1 MRNQARERV
10 VRTDNCKMLRGLI
23 MKLIGLLLTGQ
34 CICAVR
40 KRFPKKD
47 FFRGATLNT
56 TATLMIC
63 TSCSADRHSWNL
75 CMSWRLIKRY
85 HDVDIDVLYVTLD
98 KTDYSTTSMART
110 PLETWKY
117 DRFGWLVG
125 WFGFNGPLRQYFNLY
140 RAVSQRE
147 GVRKENDRR
156 GKNVQTIQP
165 APAASAVG
173 PCPTVIK
180 IVGRPGTGSLQHHR
194 PTRPPPKYDR
204 DRHSSS

>member
-10 VRTDNCKMLRGLI
+10 VCTDNCKMLRGLI

-56 TATLMIC
+56 TATLMFC

-85 HDVDIDVLYVTLD
+85 HDVDIDVLFVTLD

-117 DRFGWLVG
+117 DRFCWLVG
-125 WFGFNGPLRQYFNLY
+125 LGLTALWDSISIYIGP
-140 RAVSQRE
+140 SPRE
-147 GVRKENDRR
+147 RE
-156 GKNVQTIQP
+156 
-165 APAASAVG
+165 
-173 PCPTVIK
+173 
-180 IVGRPGTGSLQHHR
+180 
-194 PTRPPPKYDR
+194 
-204 DRHSSS
+204 

>member
-1 MRNQARERV
+1 
-10 VRTDNCKMLRGLI
+10 
-23 MKLIGLLLTGQ
+23 
-34 CICAVR
+34 
-40 KRFPKKD
+40 
-47 FFRGATLNT
+47 
-56 TATLMIC
+56 MIC

-85 HDVDIDVLYVTLD
+85 HDVDIDVLFVTLD

-147 GVRKENDRR
+147 GVRKE
-156 GKNVQTIQP
+156 KWQTREKCPNNLTRICCKCSRPLPYCNQNCRTP
-165 APAASAVG
+165 RHWKFTAPSHH
-173 PCPTVIK
+173 PTTPK
-180 IVGRPGTGSLQHHR
+180 IWSRQA
-194 PTRPPPKYDR
+194 
-204 DRHSSS
+204 